1 MVRARWRVVSL
12 LSTAPRL
19 LFFYA
24 MRRAL
29 AAPLCTARVRREEA
43 LARVLALCL
52 LQRQLCCEP
61 SADTDPNAQQT
72 ERRPGDFELLADR
85 RVRLRRR
92 RVDRA
97 ARLARPAARRRLRLS
112 RRHRAAAVR
121 HQESRI
127 DPAVF
132 PAGGAPAARARREMS
147 RRRVQHRVG
156 HRARCAHARIRPGAG
171 HRRARAGRCGRVPGD
186 ACRSHRGARDGEHGA
201 RGRLPGG
208 DHCAGGPTPSSLRAP
223 VPCSSRWRKRA
234 GRTARSSRA

>member
-1 MVRARWRVVSL
+1 MSVFS
-12 LSTAPRL
+12 PRL
-19 LFFYA
+19 RVFSFLCDASGSCRAIMHGPGQEGRGPRTCLGVMSIASVGYA
-24 MRRAL
+24 AKRSAGRD
-29 AAPLCTARVRREEA
+29 
-43 LARVLALCL
+43 
-52 LQRQLCCEP
+52 P
-61 SADTDPNAQQT
+61 SAQQT

-92 RVDRA
+92 RTDRA

-156 HRARCAHARIRPGAG
+156 HRTRCAHARIRPGAG

-223 VPCSSRWRKRA
+223 VPCSSRWRRRA
-234 GRTARSSRA
+234 GRTARSSKA